1 MENLIPTQNELS
13 FILSTDTK
21 IVSINSLYSV
31 KVVYIAGHPRP
42 QMYKSASAQRFSREV
57 TDQLRALHLGP
68 EYIEWFKNTKAFSMT
83 VNFVLKAGMKRRDVS
98 NMDKLLIDTVTRYIH
113 DDLGVDTFDDSL
125 FSSVQFFKSELPK
138 SKKEYCIVQIR
149 ESTDNLRFDV
159 VPIPETIWMWN
170 KNQILDIP
178 KIPKRRKKD
187 VRYFEVKEEKS
198 GANTFVYIL
207 SPDTFSPDIYS
218 DILQE
223 LDQII
228 LGSTGFLCLGI
239 LGVESDWGNNWAW
252 VQTLKSRFNGSDCRR
267 VKAEEIENKN
277 DILKWLELW

>member
-1 MENLIPTQNELS
+1 MANELS
-13 FILSTDTK
+13 FIISTDTK

-42 QMYKSASAQRFSREV
+42 QMYKSASAQKFAREV

-68 EYIEWFKNTKAFSMT
+68 EYIEWFRNTKAFSMT
-83 VNFVLKAGMKRRDVS
+83 VNFVLKAGIKRRDVS
-98 NMDKLLIDTVTRYIH
+98 NMDKLLIDTITRYIH
-113 DDLGVDTFDDSL
+113 DDLGVETFDDSL

-149 ESTDNLRFDV
+149 ESTDNLRFDM
-159 VPIPETIWMWN
+159 VPIPETVWMWN
-170 KNQILDIP
+170 QEQKLDIP
-178 KIPKRRKKD
+178 EIPKRKKKG
-187 VRYFEVKEEKS
+187 VRYFEVREDKE

-207 SPDTFSPDIYS
+207 SPETFSPGIYS

-239 LGVESDWGNNWAW
+239 LGVESDWGENWAW
-252 VQTLKSRFNGSDCRR
+252 IKTLKTRFSGSECRR
-267 VKAEEIENKN
+267 VKAEEINDKN
-277 DILKWLELW
+277 DILKWLEVW

>member
-1 MENLIPTQNELS
+1 MELS
-13 FILSTDTK
+13 FILATDTK

-31 KVVYIAGHPRP
+31 KIAYIAGHPRP
-42 QMYKSASAQRFSREV
+42 QMYKSASAQRFAREV

-68 EYIEWFKNTKAFSMT
+68 EYIDWFNNTKAFSMT

-98 NMDKLLIDTVTRYIH
+98 NMDKLLIDTITRYIH
-113 DDLGVDTFDDSL
+113 DDLGVSNFDDSL

-149 ESTDNLRFDV
+149 ESSDNLRFDM
-159 VPIPETIWMWN
+159 VPIPETIWFWD
-170 KNQILDIP
+170 KELKIEIP
-178 KIPKRRKKD
+178 EIPKRRKKG
-187 VRYFEVKEEKS
+187 VRYFSEREDRD

-207 SPDTFSPDIYS
+207 TPSNFSPTIFA
-218 DILQE
+218 DILQD

-239 LGVESDWGNNWAW
+239 IGEEKDWDKDWAW
-252 VQTLKSRFNGSDCRR
+252 IQTIKSRFSGSGCRR
-267 VKAEEIENKN
+267 VKAEEIKDKN
-277 DILKWLELW
+277 EILKWLEVW

>member
-1 MENLIPTQNELS
+1 MANELS
-13 FILSTDTK
+13 FIISTDTK

-42 QMYKSASAQRFSREV
+42 QMYKSASAQKFAREV

-68 EYIEWFKNTKAFSMT
+68 EYIEWFRNTKAFSMT
-83 VNFVLKAGMKRRDVS
+83 VNFVLKAGIKRRDVS
-98 NMDKLLIDTVTRYIH
+98 NMDKLLIDTITRYIH
-113 DDLGVDTFDDSL
+113 DDLGVETFDDSL

-149 ESTDNLRFDV
+149 ESTDNLRFDM
-159 VPIPETIWMWN
+159 VPIPETVWMWN
-170 KNQILDIP
+170 QEQKLDIP
-178 KIPKRRKKD
+178 EIPKRKKKG
-187 VRYFEVKEEKS
+187 VRYFEVREDKE

-207 SPDTFSPDIYS
+207 SPETFSPGIYS

-239 LGVESDWGNNWAW
+239 LGVESDWGENWAW
-252 VQTLKSRFNGSDCRR
+252 IQTLKTRFSGSECRR
-267 VKAEEIENKN
+267 VKAEEINDKN
-277 DILKWLELW
+277 DILKWLEVW

>member
-1 MENLIPTQNELS
+1 MENELS
-13 FILSTDTK
+13 FIISTDTK

-31 KVVYIAGHPRP
+31 KIAYIAGHPRP
-42 QMYKSASAQRFSREV
+42 QMYKSASAQKFAREV
-57 TDQLRALHLGP
+57 IDQLRALHLGQ
-68 EYIEWFKNTKAFSMT
+68 EYIDWFKNTKSFSMT
-83 VNFVLKAGMKRRDVS
+83 VNFVLKAGIKRRDVS
-98 NMDKLLIDTVTRYIH
+98 NMDKLLIDTITRYIH

-149 ESTDNLRFDV
+149 ESTDNLRFDM

-170 KNQILDIP
+170 KEQILDIP
-178 KIPKRRKKD
+178 EIPKRRKKG
-187 VRYFEVKEEKS
+187 VRYFETKEEKN

-207 SPDTFSPDIYS
+207 SPEIFSPEIYS

-239 LGVESDWGNNWAW
+239 LGVETDWGENWAW
-252 VQTLKSRFNGSDCRR
+252 IQTLKTRFSGSECRR

-277 DILKWLELW
+277 DILKWLEVW

>member
-1 MENLIPTQNELS
+1 MVNEIS
-13 FILSTDTK
+13 FIISTDTK

-31 KVVYIAGHPRP
+31 KVVYVAGYPRP
-42 QMYKSASAQRFSREV
+42 QLYKSSSAQKFAREV

-68 EYIEWFKNTKAFSMT
+68 EYIEWFKSCKAFSMT

-98 NMDKLLIDTVTRYIH
+98 NMDKLLIDTITKYVH

-149 ESTDNLRFDV
+149 ESTDNLRFDM
-159 VPIPETIWMWN
+159 VPIPETIWMWD
-170 KNQILDIP
+170 KNQKLDIP
-178 KIPKRRKKD
+178 EIPKRRKKGI
-187 VRYFEVKEEKS
+187 RYFETKEEKE

-207 SPDTFSPDIYS
+207 SPETFSPEIYS

-228 LGSTGFLCLGI
+228 LGSVGFLCLGI
-239 LGVESDWGNNWAW
+239 LGIESDWGNNWAW
-252 VQTLKSRFNGSDCRR
+252 IQTLKLRFIGSDCRR
-267 VKAEEIENKN
+267 VKAGEINDKN
-277 DILKWLELW
+277 DILNWLKTW